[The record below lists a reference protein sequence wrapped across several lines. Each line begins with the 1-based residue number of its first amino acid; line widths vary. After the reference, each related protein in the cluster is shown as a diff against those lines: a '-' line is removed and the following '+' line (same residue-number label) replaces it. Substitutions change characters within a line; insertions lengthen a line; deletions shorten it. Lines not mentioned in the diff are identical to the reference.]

1 MIIFTPLLKSESK
14 TNPSPPKYD
23 GVKMS
28 LEQYLSYSFEEETY
42 KYEWNEGILESEKKK
57 MKIKEAIL
65 FRNLRNRFIK
75 NYPSGKYEI
84 LSEITCPLSTQKKVR
99 IPDIGIFNYEDIK
112 NYTSGNSLVPIL
124 AIELISPSN
133 QAEELEQ
140 KIKEYFLEGVK
151 SVWCIYPNL
160 KQIKIHESIKQTTN
174 YSKSETCTFNYSE
187 LQFSISVNELF
198 QDFS

>member
-1 MIIFTPLLKSESK
+1 MIIFTPILESESRS
-14 TNPSPPKYD
+14 NSSIPKYD
-23 GVKMS
+23 GVEMS
-28 LEQYLSYSFEEETY
+28 LEQYLSHSFEEETY
-42 KYEWNEGILESEKKK
+42 KYEWNEGTLESEER

-75 NYPSGKYEI
+75 NYPTGNYEI
-84 LSEITCPLSTQKKVR
+84 LTEISCPLSTQKKVR
-99 IPDIGIFNYEDIK
+99 IPDIGIFKFEDIK
-112 NYTSGNSLVPIL
+112 NYISGNSLVPVL
-124 AIELISPSN
+124 AIEIISPSN

-160 KQIKIHESIKQTTN
+160 KQIKVHESLKQTIN
-174 YSKSETCTFNYSE
+174 CNSSDTCNFNFLD
-187 LQFSISVNELF
+187 LQFSISVDEVF

>member
-1 MIIFTPLLKSESK
+1 MINFSPIVESK
-14 TNPSPPKYD
+14 TNPSLPKYD

-28 LEQYLSYSFEEETY
+28 LEQYLSHSFEEEAY
-42 KYEWNEGILESEKKK
+42 KYEWNEGILESEEK

-75 NYPSGKYEI
+75 NYPSGNYEI

-99 IPDIGIFNYEDIK
+99 IPDIGIFKYEDIK
-112 NYTSGNSLVPIL
+112 NYTLGNSLVPIL
-124 AIELISPSN
+124 AIEIISPLN

-160 KQIKIHESIKQTTN
+160 KQIKIHESFKQTTN
-174 YSKSETCTFNYSE
+174 YSKSDTCTFNY
-187 LQFSISVNELF
+187 LDIQFSISVNEVF